1 MGLWENS
8 VDLALEKGDLELAKE
23 NANKPEDDAP
33 LQKKLWLKIAR
44 YVVQDKQDIKTAM
57 QFLEN
62 TNILK
67 IEDILPFFPDFVVID
82 DFKEEIAHALEGY
95 SAHIDDLKRDMDD
108 ATRTAESIKQDIA
121 ELKNRF
127 VTIDAGERC
136 SVCSQPLLTRQFYVF
151 PCQHTFHADCLIGLA
166 KEYLPTHAL
175 RRIITLQTELV
186 KGGQKTNLDN
196 AVSATPNGHSRQATQ
211 QRTLLSA
218 SFGSPIQ
225 NGTKAANLLG
235 RNILSAGDRLRDL
248 IVPDALA
255 SVVSAPGWIPG
266 VGGGKKVGV
275 DKDFEKKAEKLRTEL
290 DDVLA
295 SSCPLCESV
304 VAGLDKPF
312 VKPDELDTTW
322 AL

>member
-1 MGLWENS
+1 
-8 VDLALEKGDLELAKE
+8 
-23 NANKPEDDAP
+23 
-33 LQKKLWLKIAR
+33 
-44 YVVQDKQDIKTAM
+44 M
-57 QFLEN
+57 QFLDD

-95 SAHIDDLKRDMDD
+95 SAHIDDLKREMDD

-151 PCQHTFHADCLIGLA
+151 PCQHTFHADCLIKLVCLSSLGLGIVLNCVVPKA
-166 KEYLPTHAL
+166 KEYLPAHAL
-175 RRIITLQTELV
+175 RRIIALQTELL
-186 KGGQKTNLDN
+186 KGDMKSNLDH
-196 AVSATPNGHSRQATQ
+196 AMVSAPNGHSRQGTR

-218 SFGSPIQ
+218 NFGSPIQ
-225 NGTKAANLLG
+225 NGAKAANLLG
-235 RNILSAGDRLRDL
+235 RNLISAGDRLRDL
-248 IVPDALA
+248 IVPDTLA

-266 VGGGKKVGV
+266 IGAGKKVGM
-275 DKDFEKKAEKLRTEL
+275 DKDFDEKKTEKLRGEL

-304 VAGLDKPF
+304 IAGLDKPF
-312 VKPDELDTTW
+312 VKPGELDTTW